1 MEVFAGDGKRGG
13 KVPVGVQ
20 TLTNGT
26 PVLQSQCSKENPTEC
41 PKYDSESSGGATF
54 YNKHSDYRQC
64 RWCTNTDHV
73 PIEATRHGKLA
84 FRY

>member
-1 MEVFAGDGKRGG
+1 MGVSADDGKCGG

-26 PVLQSQCSKENPTEC
+26 PVLQSQRPKESHTEC
-41 PKYDSESSGGATF
+41 PKYDSMSSGGATF

-64 RWCTNTDHV
+64 RWCTKTDNV
-73 PIEATRHGKLA
+73 PIEATRHGKLV